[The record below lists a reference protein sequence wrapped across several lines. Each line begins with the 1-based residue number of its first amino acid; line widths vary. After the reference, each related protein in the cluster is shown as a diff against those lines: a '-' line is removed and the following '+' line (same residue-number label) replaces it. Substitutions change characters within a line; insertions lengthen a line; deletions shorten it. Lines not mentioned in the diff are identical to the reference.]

1 MRNDPGVTIEGAGMM
16 RASKGILFAAAAA
29 LLTVSVAGPADARRR
44 HRHHDNDV
52 GDIVAGAAVVGG
64 IAAIAS
70 AITRAKRERQDQA
83 VGNCSDE
90 AEFRGEGRVADIVRV
105 HKSKG
110 YYTVE
115 GILER
120 DGGSESFLC
129 TVRNGRIYSFRSGPA
144 EI

>member
-1 MRNDPGVTIEGAGMM
+1 M
-16 RASKGILFAAAAA
+16 LAAAAA
-29 LLTVSVAGPADARRR
+29 LMTAGIAGPADARGR

-52 GDIVAGAAVVGG
+52 DVGDVVAGAAVVGG

-70 AITRAKRERQDQA
+70 AITRNKREKQDRA
-83 VGNCSDE
+83 VGDCSDE
-90 AEFRGEGRVADIVRV
+90 AEFRGEGRVADIVRI

-115 GILER
+115 GIVAR

>member
-1 MRNDPGVTIEGAGMM
+1 MM
-16 RASKGILFAAAAA
+16 RASKGIKLAAAAA
-29 LLTVSVAGPADARRR
+29 LLTVSIAGPADARRR
-44 HRHHDNDV
+44 HRHHHDNVDA
-52 GDIVAGAAVVGG
+52 GDLVAGAAVVGG

-70 AITRAKRERQDQA
+70 AIKRNKRERQDRA

-90 AEFRGEGRVADIVRV
+90 AEFRGQGRVADIVRV
-105 HKSKG
+105 HKSRG

-115 GILER
+115 GIVER
-120 DGGSESFLC
+120 GGGSESFLC

>member
-1 MRNDPGVTIEGAGMM
+1 MM
-16 RASKGILFAAAAA
+16 KGSKGIMFVAAAA
-29 LLTVSVAGPADARRR
+29 LVAVSVAAPADARRR
-44 HRHHDNDV
+44 WRHHDNQVDIGDV
-52 GDIVAGAAVVGG
+52 VAGAAVVGG

-70 AITRAKRERQDQA
+70 AITRAKRERQDRA
-83 VGNCSDE
+83 VGDCAGE
-90 AEFRGEGRVADIVRV
+90 AEQRGDGRIADIVSVNKR
-105 HKSKG
+105 KG

-115 GILER
+115 GIVER

>member
-1 MRNDPGVTIEGAGMM
+1 MM
-16 RASKGILFAAAAA
+16 RASKGIMFAAAAA

-44 HRHHDNDV
+44 HRHHHDNDV
-52 GDIVAGAAVVGG
+52 GDVVAGVAVVGG

-70 AITRAKRERQDQA
+70 AITRNKREKQDRA
-83 VGNCSDE
+83 VGDCSDE

-105 HKSKG
+105 HKAKG

-115 GILER
+115 GIVER
-120 DGGSESFLC
+120 SGGTESFQC

-144 EI
+144 EV

>member
-1 MRNDPGVTIEGAGMM
+1 M
-16 RASKGILFAAAAA
+16 RASKGIMFAAAAA
-29 LLTVSVAGPADARRR
+29 LLTVSFAGPADARRGY
-44 HRHHDNDV
+44 RHHHDDGVDV
-52 GDIVAGAAVVGG
+52 DDVVAGAALVGG

-70 AITRAKRERQDQA
+70 AITRAKREKQDRA
-83 VGNCSDE
+83 VGDCSDE
-90 AEFRGEGRVADIVRV
+90 AEFRGEGRVADILRV
-105 HKSKG
+105 QKAKG

-115 GILER
+115 GIVER